1 MGGAI
6 RKVTG
11 GSKPKTYKASE
22 PADVTTTAAAK
33 GTEDTEVSEIE
44 TDSGM
49 MQKKR
54 KGKKA
59 LTLSPAAAN
68 VGGGGSSGLNIPT
81 S

>member
-1 MGGAI
+1 MGGIRTAVGLGEKMGAI
-6 RKVTG
+6 K
-11 GSKPKTYKASE
+11 KAA
-22 PADVTTTAAAK
+22 PASTPTTAAAK
-33 GTEDTEVSEIE
+33 STEDTEVSEIE

-49 MQKKR
+49 MQKKK

-68 VGGGGSSGLNIPT
+68 VGGEGSSGLNIPT

>member
-1 MGGAI
+1 LGEKQGAI
-6 RKVTG
+6 K
-11 GSKPKTYKASE
+11 KAA

-33 GTEDTEVSEIE
+33 STEDTEVSEIE

-49 MQKKR
+49 MQKKK

-68 VGGGGSSGLNIPT
+68 VGGEGSSGLNIPT

>member
-1 MGGAI
+1 MGGVV

-11 GSKPKTYKASE
+11 GSKPTTYTASK

-33 GTEDTEVSEIE
+33 GTEDTEVSDIE
-44 TDSGM
+44 TESTT
-49 MQKKR
+49 MQKKK

-68 VGGGGSSGLNIPT
+68 VGGEGASGLNIPT

>member
-1 MGGAI
+1 MGSTL

-11 GSKPKTYKASE
+11 KGDDKVYKASA

-49 MQKKR
+49 MQKKK

-68 VGGGGSSGLNIPT
+68 VGGEGSSGLNIPT

>member
-1 MGGAI
+1 MGSVV

-11 GSKPKTYKASE
+11 SSKPKTASK

-33 GTEDTEVSEIE
+33 GAEDTEVSDIE
-44 TDSGM
+44 TESGM
-49 MQKKR
+49 MQKKK

-59 LTLSPAAAN
+59 LKLSPASAN
-68 VGGGGSSGLNIPT
+68 VGGEGASGLNIPT

>member
-1 MGGAI
+1 MGAVKKAVGLGVKMGAI
-6 RKVTG
+6 K
-11 GSKPKTYKASE
+11 KAA

-33 GTEDTEVSEIE
+33 STEDTEVSEIE

-49 MQKKR
+49 MQKKK

-68 VGGGGSSGLNIPT
+68 VGGEGSSGLNIPT

>member
-11 GSKPKTYKASE
+11 GSKPTTYKASA

-33 GTEDTEVSEIE
+33 STEDTEVSEIE

-49 MQKKR
+49 MQKKK

-68 VGGGGSSGLNIPT
+68 VGGEGSSGLNIPT

>member
-1 MGGAI
+1 MGAVRKAVGLGEKQGAI
-6 RKVTG
+6 K
-11 GSKPKTYKASE
+11 KAA

-33 GTEDTEVSEIE
+33 STEDTEVSEIE

-49 MQKKR
+49 MQKKK

-68 VGGGGSSGLNIPT
+68 VGGEGSSGLNIPT

>member
-1 MGGAI
+1 MGGVV

-11 GSKPKTYKASE
+11 GSKPKPITAAK
-22 PADVTTTAAAK
+22 PTDVTTTAAAK
-33 GTEDTEVSEIE
+33 GTEELDTTAVE
-44 TDSGM
+44 TESGM
-49 MQKKR
+49 LQKKK

-68 VGGGGSSGLNIPT
+68 VGGEGSSGLNIPT